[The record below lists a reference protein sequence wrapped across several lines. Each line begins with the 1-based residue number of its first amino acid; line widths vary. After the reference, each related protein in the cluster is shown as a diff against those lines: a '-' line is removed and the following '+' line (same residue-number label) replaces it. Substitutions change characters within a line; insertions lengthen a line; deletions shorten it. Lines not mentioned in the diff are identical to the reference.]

1 MLILLAEREWVSNN
15 SVGLETLQCRRT
27 MSSVV
32 IILAVNIATVI
43 NQQNKHTTFTVSKK
57 TNIIGNN
64 CQLHS
69 DGEVCNCLIILVRHY
84 DRMLIS

>member
-57 TNIIGNN
+57 TTLLVITVSCILMERFATALLYLYVTMIG
-64 CQLHS
+64 C
-69 DGEVCNCLIILVRHY
+69 
-84 DRMLIS
+84 